1 MGADSMRIATLDFA
15 NWRAWNLYSCV
26 FEGKHVTGGTRR
38 GKRLSLLL
46 VFREAFEPRPCRLP
60 VSEQF
65 TPPTRK
71 GVRLEQRVRYISK
84 RSRYTRF
91 YLFHPM
97 KSKPVFS
104 LP

>member
-38 GKRLSLLL
+38 AKRLSLLL
-46 VFREAFEPRPCRLP
+46 VFREALEPRRAGCP
-60 VSEQF
+60 SEQF
-65 TPPTRK
+65 TPPTRQ
-71 GVRLEQRVRYISK
+71 GFRLEQRVRYILK
-84 RSRYTRF
+84 RSRYTRSC
-91 YLFHPM
+91 LFHPM